1 MRLKSSFQKP
11 SQKGTLI
18 NQDWIQVENT
28 NGDGT
33 VNITFNPETVF
44 KLQHATQQG
53 RYDIFKEY
61 SELVDKQSKNR
72 STIRGFFKFKERD
85 AIPIEEVESVNEIMK
100 RFHTGAMSLG
110 SISGEAHETLAVALN
125 RVGGNPTPV
134 KEEKILLDSS
144 PKAMVT

>member
-1 MRLKSSFQKP
+1 MDSGGEYQWRR
-11 SQKGTLI
+11 
-18 NQDWIQVENT
+18 
-28 NGDGT
+28 DGEYHL
-33 VNITFNPETVF
+33 FNPETVF

-72 STIRGFFKFKERD
+72 STIRGLFKFKERD
-85 AIPIEEVESVNEIMK
+85 AIPIEEVESVHDIMK

-125 RVGGNPTPV
+125 RVGGKSNTGEGG
-134 KEEKILLDSS
+134 EEPERFKILNNGDSMRS
-144 PKAMVT
+144 AIKQVA